1 MSDITYEGE
10 ALLFTGTCDSSSWW
24 NQAQAQAQAPQPL
37 CTYAFPGSSPPASLP
52 SCSTALGQAVGK
64 EFIRPP
70 AKLSNKHQQLWDA
83 QV

>member
-24 NQAQAQAQAPQPL
+24 NQAQAQAPQPL

-52 SCSTALGQAVGK
+52 SCSTALGQAIGK
-64 EFIRPP
+64 GTSPA